1 MKRSNEFIITQD
13 LTNVSD
19 DNFEE
24 GNDLYDVNK
33 IYDKSMWPENLLI
46 DIFGLY
52 YYYDSSFK
60 NQISKYI
67 RIEPKVKEITNN
79 VLESIPKNEAKLLQC
94 IYMEGKSI
102 QEIAKQNKKTN
113 KKVIELKRISL
124 RDVRNPKFAKQ
135 YSPIFKE
142 INEKIIG
149 KQNHMKEQNKIYKI
163 GNEVKKYKCSAC
175 GKVFDI
181 YDYQEDFTFDKLIG
195 YGSKH
200 DEQHISFRLCC
211 NCFDEIFDVIKPMIK
226 DIKIEKYD
234 ERYK

>member
-149 KQNHMKEQNKIYKI
+149 KQNH
-163 GNEVKKYKCSAC
+163 
-175 GKVFDI
+175 
-181 YDYQEDFTFDKLIG
+181 
-195 YGSKH
+195 
-200 DEQHISFRLCC
+200 
-211 NCFDEIFDVIKPMIK
+211 
-226 DIKIEKYD
+226 IKIK
-234 ERYK
+234 K